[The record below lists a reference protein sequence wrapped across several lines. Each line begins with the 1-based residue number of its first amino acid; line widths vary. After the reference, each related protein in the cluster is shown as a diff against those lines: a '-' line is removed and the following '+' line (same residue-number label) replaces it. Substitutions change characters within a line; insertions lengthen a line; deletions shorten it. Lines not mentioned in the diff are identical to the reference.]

1 MFSFIVTSC
10 NLHLGSICITDPVS
24 TCNYLSVSVLAV
36 EKIHVKVLQSVSV
49 LKTFGCVEN
58 TCLQLNSSASRIGA
72 NDSLRIRHICSCTSV
87 TWTNYQR
94 ISLTAGQLQ

>member
-36 EKIHVKVLQSVSV
+36 EKIMYQHVKVLQSVSV
-49 LKTFGCVEN
+49 LKTFGCVREERVKWPFN
-58 TCLQLNSSASRIGA
+58 DIPVQDWGA
-72 NDSLRIRHICSCTSV
+72 V
-87 TWTNYQR
+87 T
-94 ISLTAGQLQ
+94 